1 MKVTIIR
8 KSFRETVYRSFTLIA
23 RILPLWKETRAEDVL
38 PPMFSLPV
46 SLPVNY
52 EKLPEEFANQ
62 FVKTKSIP
70 GRRIFVMKD
79 VWVSGRGVVFKYLR
93 IFAPSLPWLR
103 DMTLYRK
110 GMLFVKQWAKD
121 VQEIP
126 DTEIV
131 ALVYDNWSA
140 ENYYHWMIESLPRLL
155 LVQKKYPDFQL
166 LIPDPAPGY
175 IRSTIDLLGFKNVLP
190 LSRRDDKVIKVSNL
204 ALPELVYY
212 EEEEYGSQSAY
223 RLQQATASEKNMQL
237 PGSVPLPRLEEEE
250 LIVKVRRKLLKHFY
264 NKPAVPER
272 RIFVSRSRQNTR
284 RLLNE
289 NEVLPV
295 LEKYGFEII
304 YFEGLSFNE
313 QVQLML
319 ETAVFVSVHGSNMVN
334 ILFLQ
339 SGARVVE
346 MMNQAFLNDAY
357 YLMASSIGLAYYSV
371 PCTMPGTTM
380 PLSEDTVAINDAD
393 LVVNVPELEETL
405 HTALQQPERV
415 NKAF

>member
-1 MKVTIIR
+1 
-8 KSFRETVYRSFTLIA
+8 
-23 RILPLWKETRAEDVL
+23 
-38 PPMFSLPV
+38 MFSLPV